1 MATNKLGTL
10 VYDLIADTKG
20 FQQGVVSSR
29 KEVTAL
35 KKVFLESRTP
45 VEAFGI
51 QMQGM
56 QKLIE
61 SGARPVNMF
70 SRSIADLAVKTKGGG
85 REARAFVESLRQQA
99 SQIVQSVGH
108 YRVLS
113 KEDRERVD
121 RLRAVARAIER
132 EVDMQRNAIAEKLK
146 AARQSAEADKQAK
159 QQAIEAKRESDR
171 RAEALKR
178 ESQALAEKARHEARV
193 EEIQRRQRQ
202 AARQAGARMTEQQ
215 QASSL
220 ALVRRE
226 LEKTITPQQKLV
238 TLASTARAE
247 YAKGNITQQELVAIQ
262 RRVVAGL
269 REINPELQR
278 ERDRIAAV
286 NSQLQERIKRER
298 EIANLLQRRRQQ
310 ATEEGRRASQQVEAE
325 RLNRVRAELNA
336 MITPQQR
343 IARSIADAREERR
356 LGNITDKQFLQL
368 QEKAKLALR
377 QLNDQM
383 VPYGQVVE
391 RTRGRIEK
399 FGEGMA
405 LQVAALAKQI
415 SAISAAYAVL
425 SQIRQGIA
433 GALELGRATKE
444 FEIFTGSAQT
454 AMALM
459 SGLRNLAAET
469 PLTMGASTQTVRT
482 LLQYGVAQNQVL
494 DITRR
499 IGDISGGS
507 TERIQR
513 LALAMGQITG
523 NGRLMGQELRQLVE
537 AGFNPLSIISKQT
550 GLDMMELRIRM
561 AEGRISAEDIR
572 KALTTATSE
581 GGRFADALKRIGE
594 ETPAGQL
601 LKMRGELEKLRDDFF
616 VPLTIVLGEF
626 AGKTTA
632 SVRAARQF
640 ARTIVELQQS
650 SNKFAKQVGK
660 DVVLISKV
668 FGTFGS
674 LGRIFSNTLGFMIQI
689 EDTVKEIEQARIEA
703 AEAEKEAISEVDKS
717 ISERIALLRRE
728 REELQKGK
736 EEFLILDYIR
746 QGASDKY
753 IEQLREELR
762 LTKEAREEDEKR
774 AEAKKKAERM
784 AQQAQDD
791 LKSAEQDRI
800 KRAREI
806 FDAVMGEASPL
817 QTLQA
822 GLQELK
828 GLEDILDL
836 GTIKKAREQLFKEFQ
851 EAETDKAKESQD
863 ATAAAKGSVEEFELL
878 KQMDRESVAERR
890 HKEAID
896 AAADIKDA
904 VEEGNRDRKTTAEDL
919 ANAFSEAM
927 PESLASPRFESGSYG
942 GSFSIN

>member
-1 MATNKLGTL
+1 
-10 VYDLIADTKG
+10 
-20 FQQGVVSSR
+20 
-29 KEVTAL
+29 
-35 KKVFLESRTP
+35 
-45 VEAFGI
+45 
-51 QMQGM
+51 
-56 QKLIE
+56 
-61 SGARPVNMF
+61 
-70 SRSIADLAVKTKGGG
+70 
-85 REARAFVESLRQQA
+85 
-99 SQIVQSVGH
+99 
-108 YRVLS
+108 
-113 KEDRERVD
+113 
-121 RLRAVARAIER
+121 
-132 EVDMQRNAIAEKLK
+132 
-146 AARQSAEADKQAK
+146 
-159 QQAIEAKRESDR
+159 
-171 RAEALKR
+171 
-178 ESQALAEKARHEARV
+178 
-193 EEIQRRQRQ
+193 
-202 AARQAGARMTEQQ
+202 
-215 QASSL
+215 
-220 ALVRRE
+220 
-226 LEKTITPQQKLV
+226 
-238 TLASTARAE
+238 
-247 YAKGNITQQELVAIQ
+247 
-262 RRVVAGL
+262 
-269 REINPELQR
+269 
-278 ERDRIAAV
+278 
-286 NSQLQERIKRER
+286 
-298 EIANLLQRRRQQ
+298 
-310 ATEEGRRASQQVEAE
+310 
-325 RLNRVRAELNA
+325 
-336 MITPQQR
+336 
-343 IARSIADAREERR
+343 
-356 LGNITDKQFLQL
+356 
-368 QEKAKLALR
+368 
-377 QLNDQM
+377 
-383 VPYGQVVE
+383 
-391 RTRGRIEK
+391 
-399 FGEGMA
+399 
-405 LQVAALAKQI
+405 
-415 SAISAAYAVL
+415 
-425 SQIRQGIA
+425 
-433 GALELGRATKE
+433 
-444 FEIFTGSAQT
+444 
-454 AMALM
+454 
-459 SGLRNLAAET
+459 
-469 PLTMGASTQTVRT
+469 
-482 LLQYGVAQNQVL
+482 
-494 DITRR
+494 
-499 IGDISGGS
+499 
-507 TERIQR
+507 
-513 LALAMGQITG
+513 
-523 NGRLMGQELRQLVE
+523 MGQELRQLVE

-851 EAETDKAKESQD
+851 EAETDKVKEAQD